1 MKNLIILISFLLLA
15 TAAKA
20 QKIYFTDTTNVWY
33 YISEA
38 YWKNTVHEYSYHGDT
53 VANSYTY
60 FKLGSPLWVREDT
73 AAGIVY
79 YSNDLNSTDNILY
92 NYNLQLGDTFTT
104 DGHTMFSQSAG
115 DTFILTAIDTI
126 NIAGYTHKLQRFDY
140 LLPAGGAYV
149 LVIEGLGS
157 WEAGFILNPPH
168 PDDYGLLSCFENNK
182 RNVTIRPAIG
192 FFDNIH
198 SCELLSVNELTKDV
212 VQIVP
217 NPANSNSILWL
228 SQTLQHGK
236 LLITNAM
243 GQKIAAINI
252 KEQSSIALGAYIST
266 PGVYIYQLSD
276 LQTGAVQSGRF
287 VFE

>member
-20 QKIYFTDTTNVWY
+20 QKIYFTDTTNVW
-33 YISEA
+33 
-38 YWKNTVHEYSYHGDT
+38 
-53 VANSYTY
+53 TY
-60 FKLGSPLWVREDT
+60 FKDPYEGNSNTVRKYERDTFANGYTYRSFGTPWVREDT
-73 AAGIVY
+73 LAGIVY
-79 YSNDLNSTDNILY
+79 YTNDLDSADKILY
-92 NYNLQLGDTFTT
+92 NYNLIVGDTFIS
-104 DGHTMFSQSAG
+104 GPSFYSYS
-115 DTFILTAIDTI
+115 DTFILTGLDTI
-126 NIAGYTHKLQRFDY
+126 ELDGLPYREQYFTQKGYSSPTQ
-140 LLPAGGAYV
+140 GV
-149 LVIEGLGS
+149 LEGIGCFEEGFWLMPVHPNLGYML
-157 WEAGFILNPPH
+157 G
-168 PDDYGLLSCFENNK
+168 CFENK
-182 RNVTIRPAIG
+182 GRRPVITTTGIPFSDSNVCALT
-192 FFDNIH
+192 
-198 SCELLSVNELTKDV
+198 SVKEKLKEKMKAQV
-212 VQIVP
+212 VP